1 MRNFSS
7 KSATP
12 YLLILPYFLLYF
24 AFSLFPVLFTFVISL
39 TNWDG
44 FSEMKFIGLSN
55 YVRLFT
61 KDPTFYQSL
70 YNTLFV
76 MVFSIPAQIALGLLL
91 AVLLKDFFLR
101 ARNSLQLIN
110 FLPYITTP
118 VAVGILFQVLF
129 DWKVGT
135 VNAAL
140 VGLHILKEPI
150 YWLGHAWSARLVTI
164 ILLVWKLFGYKMIMF
179 LAGLST
185 ISEELY
191 DAAKIDGANWW
202 QSFYR
207 ITLPMLQPIMT
218 FVLITSIINGLRLF
232 DEPQLLFMSESQP
245 IGGPDHAVETVV
257 MNFYYAA
264 FRNFNFG
271 YGSAIAYG
279 LFIVI
284 FFFSFLSMR
293 MMNKGGESEK

>member
-1 MRNFSS
+1 
-7 KSATP
+7 
-12 YLLILPYFLLYF
+12 LIIPYFLLYF

-39 TNWDG
+39 TDWNG
-44 FSEMKFIGLSN
+44 FGEIKFIGISN
-55 YVRLFT
+55 YVRLFFQ
-61 KDPTFYQSL
+61 DPTFYQSL
-70 YNTLFV
+70 YNTVFV
-76 MVFSIPAQIALGLLL
+76 MVFSIPIQLALGLMV
-91 AVLLKDFFLR
+91 AVVLKDYFR
-101 ARNSLQLIN
+101 RTRNSFQLIN

-118 VAVGILFQVLF
+118 VAVGILFQILF
-129 DWKVGT
+129 DWKAGT

-140 VGLHILKEPI
+140 VSVNFIKDPI

-164 ILLVWKLFGYKMIMF
+164 ILLVWKLFGYKMVMF

-185 ISEELY
+185 IPEELY
-191 DAAKIDGANWW
+191 DAAKIDGASWW

-232 DEPQLLFMSESQP
+232 DEPQLLFMSEAQP

-279 LFIVI
+279 LFMVI
-284 FFFSFLSMR
+284 FVFSFISMR
-293 MMNKGGESEK
+293 LMNKGNEIES